1 MAKTLASLTDG
12 RVVPWFSEEDPAPAG
27 FVFVP
32 DALLAKYRSGEI
44 ADGVTL
50 ARLSLADNAEVGTA
64 PANTVPPPPPP
75 PPKKAAKE
83 PEEGEPSFPSVTH
96 FSKSGNVRA

>member
-12 RVVPWFSEEDPAPAG
+12 RVVPWFSEEGPAPAG

-32 DALLAKYRSGEI
+32 DALLAKYKSGEI
-44 ADGVTL
+44 TDGMTL
-50 ARLSLADNAEVGTA
+50 ARLSLADGSEVGVA
-64 PANTVPPPPPP
+64 PANTATPPPP

-83 PEEGEPSFPSVTH
+83 PEKGEPSFPSVTH
-96 FSKSGNVRA
+96 FPKSGSTRA